1 MKPPEQQQDQ
11 KPSDDMGFGGQEGCV
26 WDACVRVT
34 PDPNSLSGPIKTDF
48 IILPIFC
55 PLSTKFGDV
64 TVVLG
69 SILHPGITEGC
80 SSLVPLWDTSG
91 GRAVM
96 RLTED
101 SNNLNKSD
109 NLNPALGR

>member
-1 MKPPEQQQDQ
+1 
-11 KPSDDMGFGGQEGCV
+11 MGFGGQEGCV

-34 PDPNSLSGPIKTDF
+34 PDPNSLSGPIRTDF
-48 IILPIFC
+48 YHFTHLCTFKLFC

-109 NLNPALGR
+109 NLNPDLGR